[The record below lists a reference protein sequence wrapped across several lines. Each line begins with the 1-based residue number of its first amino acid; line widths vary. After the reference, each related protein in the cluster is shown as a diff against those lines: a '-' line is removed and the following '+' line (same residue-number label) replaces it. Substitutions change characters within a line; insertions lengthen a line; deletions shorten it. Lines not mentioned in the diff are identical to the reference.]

1 MAGNVAFA
9 TKLSAEVKRELDE
22 LCVRYG
28 LRKNFVVEQALREKL
43 ERLRAT
49 FAFDEAQ
56 RTAGRFIP
64 LAEVEREL
72 KRRQTI

>member
-1 MAGNVAFA
+1 
-9 TKLSAEVKRELDE
+9 
-22 LCVRYG
+22 

-43 ERLRAT
+43 EPLRAALC
-49 FAFDEAQ
+49 FEEAQ

-72 KRRQTI
+72 KRRKTI